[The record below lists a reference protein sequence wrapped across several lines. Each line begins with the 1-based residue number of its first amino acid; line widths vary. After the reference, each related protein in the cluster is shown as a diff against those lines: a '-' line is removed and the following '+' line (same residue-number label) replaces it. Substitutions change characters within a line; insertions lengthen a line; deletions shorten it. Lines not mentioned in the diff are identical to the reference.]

1 MILIAL
7 GANLPSPAGPPRATL
22 EEALQELQRRNIS
35 VLATSSFYESRAWPD
50 PRDPCFINAVA
61 RIEAKRSP
69 RELLAL
75 MREIEIVFGRTITR
89 RNAPRTLDLD
99 LLDYNGLVEGGPPI
113 LPHPRL
119 QERAFVLIPLSDVA
133 PDWCHPDSGLGV
145 SALIAAL
152 PREAAALT
160 KLA

>member
-7 GANLPSPAGPPRATL
+7 GANLPSPSGPPRATL
-22 EEALQELQRRNIS
+22 EEALLELQRRNIS
-35 VLATSSFYESRAWPD
+35 VLATSNFYKSRAWPD
-50 PRDPCFINAVA
+50 PRDPSFINAVA
-61 RIEAKRSP
+61 QIEAKRTP
-69 RELLAL
+69 REILAL
-75 MREIEIVFGRTITR
+75 MREIEIMFGRTVAR

-99 LLDYNGLVEGGPPI
+99 LLDYNGLVEAGPPI

-119 QERAFVLIPLSDVA
+119 QERAFVLVPLSDIA
-133 PDWCHPDSGLGV
+133 PEWRHPVSGLSV
-145 SALIAAL
+145 STLIAAL

>member
-22 EEALQELQRRNIS
+22 EEALLELRRRNTS
-35 VLATSSFYESRAWPD
+35 VLATSNFYKSRAWPD
-50 PRDPCFINAVA
+50 PRDPSFINAVA
-61 RIEAKRSP
+61 QIEAKRTP
-69 RELLAL
+69 REILAL
-75 MREIEIVFGRTITR
+75 MREIEIMFGRTVAR

-99 LLDYNGLVEGGPPI
+99 LLDYNGLVEAGPPI

-119 QERAFVLIPLSDVA
+119 QERAFVLVPLSDIA
-133 PDWCHPDSGLGV
+133 PEWRHPVSGLSV
-145 SALIAAL
+145 STLIAAL

>member
-22 EEALQELQRRNIS
+22 EEVLQELQRRNVS
-35 VLATSSFYESRAWPD
+35 VLATSNFYESRAWPD
-50 PRDPCFINAVA
+50 PSDPSFINAVA
-61 RIEAKRSP
+61 QIEAKRTP
-69 RELLAL
+69 RQLLAL
-75 MREIEIVFGRTITR
+75 MREIEIMFGRTITR

-99 LLDYNGLVEGGPPI
+99 LLDYDGLVEAGPPI

-119 QERAFVLIPLSDVA
+119 QERAFVLVPLSDIA
-133 PDWCHPDSGLGV
+133 PNWCHPVSGLSV
-145 SALIAAL
+145 STLIAVL

-160 KLA
+160 KLT